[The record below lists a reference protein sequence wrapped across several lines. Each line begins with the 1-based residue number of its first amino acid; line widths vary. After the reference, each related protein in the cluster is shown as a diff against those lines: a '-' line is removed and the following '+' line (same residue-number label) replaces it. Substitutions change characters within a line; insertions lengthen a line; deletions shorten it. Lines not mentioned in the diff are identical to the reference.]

1 MTCEFIKQVINGC
14 GSVHSWNTSH
24 NIVET
29 KRKRGAKTKPPTTPL
44 KMPTGEG
51 GGGGGGKLKKKN
63 ILKINFSVFP
73 L

>member
-1 MTCEFIKQVINGC
+1 MICEFIKQVINGC

-29 KRKRGAKTKPPTTPL
+29 KRKREAKTKPPTTPL
-44 KMPTGEG
+44 KIPAG
-51 GGGGGGKLKKKN
+51 GGGGGEIKLKN
-63 ILKINFSVFP
+63 ILNLNFSVFP